1 MQHGVQV
8 LSHHVPHIYH
18 IILLYN
24 NIMDVT
30 NINGCRI
37 YVDITTGKNCR
48 QFTLLT
54 WNSLIGQFV
63 RQGEGMG

>member
-37 YVDITTGKNCR
+37 YVDIMTGKYCR
-48 QFTLLT
+48 QFSLVT
-54 WNSLIGQFV
+54 WNSRGGDV
-63 RQGEGMG
+63 VKGVD